1 MIQKQSKDPDVV
13 RAAQQALDIIN
24 DVLTHLPEAENF
36 DYGGHQLKLGE
47 YGLCLEC
54 TKPIA
59 EAQQAHNAL
68 QARAETTDDSVIK
81 EHIELAAE
89 LLKLEADAAVI
100 RAEFHNGF
108 GTEKILD
115 QLLGFQ
121 HERKIYDDYNH
132 SHHQGN

>member
-24 DVLTHLPEAENF
+24 DVLAHLPKAENF
-36 DYGGHQLKLGE
+36 DYGGHQLQLGQ
-47 YGLCLEC
+47 YGLCLKC
-54 TKPIA
+54 TTPIA

-68 QARAETTDDSVIK
+68 QARADTTDDEVIK
-81 EHIELAAE
+81 EHLELAAD
-89 LLKLEADAAVI
+89 LLKIEADAAII

-108 GTEKILD
+108 GTEKILN

-121 HERKIYDDYNH
+121 HERGIYDDYNH